1 MAEKP
6 GLGSDGGA
14 LLTEDP
20 NVYYGTQ
27 SAVTEK
33 YGLGSDGDGL
43 LAAEDGAQQGQDEV
57 IPSTLQQGEEG
68 QGQIPPDS
76 HAGLAWFS
84 CLCCCWP
91 IGLYAVITSHT
102 VYGRW
107 KGGDYEGANRASE
120 NAKNASIASILIGSI
135 LCIVQLTT
143 AMK

>member
-1 MAEKP
+1 MAEKS

-20 NVYYGTQ
+20 ISYGTR
-27 SAVTEK
+27 SAVTGK
-33 YGLGSDGDGL
+33 SGLGSDRDGL
-43 LAAEDGAQQGQDEV
+43 LAAEDGAQPGHDEV

-68 QGQIPPDS
+68 QGQIPPDN

-120 NAKNASIASILIGSI
+120 NAKNASIAAILIGTI
-135 LCIVQLTT
+135 VCIVQFTI
-143 AMK
+143 AMN

>member
-20 NVYYGTQ
+20 NVNYGTQ

-68 QGQIPPDS
+68 QGQIPPDN

-107 KGGDYEGANRASE
+107 KGGDCEGANRASE
-120 NAKNASIASILIGSI
+120 NAKNASIAAILIGTI

-143 AMK
+143 AVN

>member
-14 LLTEDP
+14 LLTEEP
-20 NVYYGTQ
+20 NPNYGTQ
-27 SAVTEK
+27 SVVTEK
-33 YGLGSDGDGL
+33 SGLGSDGDGF
-43 LAAEDGAQQGQDEV
+43 LADEDGAEQGHDEV
-57 IPSTLQQGEEG
+57 TPTTLRPGEEG
-68 QGQIPPDS
+68 QGQIPPDN

-107 KGGDYEGANRASE
+107 KGGDFEGANRASE
-120 NAKNASIASILIGSI
+120 NAKNASIAAILTGTI
-135 LCIVQLTT
+135 LCIVRLTI
-143 AMK
+143 AMN